1 MHVASRREPEPGTRS
16 RAPARAAGAPPTRP
30 RPLPPRPATVAPGC
44 RQRGGRGEV
53 PPPVP
58 PPPRPQPLPAV
69 SPHLSGR
76 GPGGHLV
83 SLGAAR
89 GSSDPKLRA
98 AGPPARSS
106 SHRPHKHLPGTSG
119 VGAGAAGKARPTGR
133 GFKWDKS
140 PGSVRPAR
148 ASPRGTPGRRLGLR
162 RPRPARRSAAPGPS
176 AVPSALGRLFRSL
189 LPHLTSP
196 ERAAAKRRAVGG
208 QSRRGQLKQPRK
220 TCRTGPLSMPGRRG
234 RGLGGGGARPG
245 PTPARKEKLCS
256 PSNLLG
262 GFRCRASHP
271 VCFLSKIRQNSPPRT
286 PNPCVPKLF
295 DSLRRPVYSR
305 LSQPPRVSPHAGVWQ
320 ERRAWPI
327 PDCDFLNLA
336 SNNGHNCHHVS
347 GHCYPIEERRVFV

>member
-1 MHVASRREPEPGTRS
+1 MLSQSFIAAIAHTAAGDIRSKLQGFAGYQPLLRRQAPATHPPAAGDTPGLRGHALGDLRILTRGDFPGARPVARRLPTRAGARHPQPCTCPGGR
-16 RAPARAAGAPPTRP
+16 RAPSPPSSPPSPPRHRRP
-30 RPLPPRPATVAPGC
+30 RLPPAGRA
-44 RQRGGRGEV
+44 GRG
-53 PPPVP
+53 PPAGPQ
-58 PPPRPQPLPAV
+58 PPRPQPLPAV

-106 SHRPHKHLPGTSG
+106 RHRPHKHLPGTSG
-119 VGAGAAGKARPTGR
+119 AGAGAAGKARPTGR

-162 RPRPARRSAAPGPS
+162 RPRPARRSVAPGPP

-234 RGLGGGGARPG
+234 RGLGGGRGQTGSDP
-245 PTPARKEKLCS
+245 
-256 PSNLLG
+256 
-262 GFRCRASHP
+262 RAEGKAL
-271 VCFLSKIRQNSPPRT
+271 LSK
-286 PNPCVPKLF
+286 
-295 DSLRRPVYSR
+295 
-305 LSQPPRVSPHAGVWQ
+305 
-320 ERRAWPI
+320 
-327 PDCDFLNLA
+327 
-336 SNNGHNCHHVS
+336 
-347 GHCYPIEERRVFV
+347 

>member
-1 MHVASRREPEPGTRS
+1 MFCCLKALSLPLRIPQRVTSDRNYRVSPGTNHSSGDKPRLPTRLLQVTPRVSADTLSGTWESSPGATFQARDLLHVASRREPEPGTRS
-16 RAPARAAGAPPTRP
+16 RAPARAAGAPPARPHPPPSPPRHRRP
-30 RPLPPRPATVAPGC
+30 RLPPAGRA
-44 RQRGGRGEV
+44 GRG
-53 PPPVP
+53 PPAGP
-58 PPPRPQPLPAV
+58 PPPRSQPLPAV

-106 SHRPHKHLPGTSG
+106 RHRPHKHLPGTSG
-119 VGAGAAGKARPTGR
+119 AGAGAAGKARPTGR

-162 RPRPARRSAAPGPS
+162 RPRPARRSAAPGPP

-234 RGLGGGGARPG
+234 RGLGWGRGQTGSDP
-245 PTPARKEKLCS
+245 
-256 PSNLLG
+256 
-262 GFRCRASHP
+262 RAEGKAL
-271 VCFLSKIRQNSPPRT
+271 LSK
-286 PNPCVPKLF
+286 
-295 DSLRRPVYSR
+295 
-305 LSQPPRVSPHAGVWQ
+305 
-320 ERRAWPI
+320 
-327 PDCDFLNLA
+327 
-336 SNNGHNCHHVS
+336 
-347 GHCYPIEERRVFV
+347 